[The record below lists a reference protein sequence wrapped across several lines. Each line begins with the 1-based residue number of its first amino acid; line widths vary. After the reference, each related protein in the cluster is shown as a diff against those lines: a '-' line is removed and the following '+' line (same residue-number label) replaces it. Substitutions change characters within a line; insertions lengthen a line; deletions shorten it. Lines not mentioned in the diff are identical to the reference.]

1 MNVVVCLLVG
11 MNAHSRAVAQTA
23 AEMAFPEAIVKQFDS
38 LDEALK
44 SELRP
49 EIQLLALANPGL
61 GELSKAVKA
70 LDPGGFRRWAIVAG
84 GTIASIE
91 GVETISID
99 DWKESVLACLFRSA
113 VNQHA
118 LMRENERIRG
128 DLRTISHRVIHDLR
142 SSLGGIL
149 SAGEALEEE
158 LAEHNKSSG
167 AIAKPLFDSVDD
179 LEKLI
184 DRLSLMSKATAHPVL
199 KEPVAMQEVVLTVL
213 QRLECQRL
221 NMDLVKAHRAPWPE
235 VNGVFSWL
243 ETIWWEL
250 LVKAR
255 QHGNDSTRIEL
266 GWTREPQTFRFWVRD
281 GKGPVPHADLNELF
295 HPFHRLHESNTK
307 LDLSLSIVRRLV
319 ELQGGQCGYET
330 HPEGGSGFFFTLPS
344 LVNAPIATINT
355 PQQFLVN
362 QSIR

>member
-23 AEMAFPEAIVKQFDS
+23 AEMAFPEAVLKQFDT
-38 LDEALK
+38 LDEALE
-44 SELRP
+44 SELTP

-70 LDPGGFRRWAIVAG
+70 LDQGGFRRWAIVAG

-113 VNQHA
+113 VNQLA
-118 LMRENERIRG
+118 LIRENERIRG

-149 SAGEALEEE
+149 SAGEVLQEE
-158 LAEHNKSSG
+158 LAEYDDCSST
-167 AIAKPLFDSVDD
+167 IAKPLFDSVDE
-179 LEKLI
+179 LKKLI
-184 DRLSLMSKATAHPVL
+184 DRLSLMSKASAHPVST
-199 KEPVAMQEVVLTVL
+199 EPVEMREVVLTVL
-213 QRLECQRL
+213 QRLERQRL
-221 NMDLVKAHRAPWPE
+221 NPDFVKTQPPPWPE

-243 ETIWWEL
+243 EIIWWEL

-255 QHGNDSTRIEL
+255 QDGNESTGIEL
-266 GWTREPQTFRFWVRD
+266 GWTREPTRFRFWVRD
-281 GKGPVPHADLNELF
+281 GKRPVPHTDLNELF
-295 HPFHRLHESNTK
+295 HPFHRLHESNAK

-319 ELQGGQCGYET
+319 ELQGGRCGYAT

-344 LVNAPIATINT
+344 LVDDSIAA
-355 PQQFLVN
+355 PQQFLAN
-362 QSIR
+362 QSIH